1 MVVPFVIIYL
11 FNWVMFLIIVV
22 SLAHKKL
29 SSKLKDVNMK
39 KERNSKSSFFRQQLV
54 IAVTLSILFGLG
66 WGLGLFVTEDIYTNK
81 TVRDLVA
88 SLFVIFTGFHG
99 LFIFITHCLRS
110 KDARNVWKKVVS
122 DVTGRDFSDLSSMFN
137 RVNKKS
143 FGAPTETVTRSRNF
157 NSFPKKSLL
166 SNLAEEKSFSVSEQV
181 SSGEE
186 LMPTYD
192 KRRYLEEVGEKVMI
206 TETGF
211 NSEEIWEDS
220 LKEHNDGN
228 TIALKE
234 GYYNDTTEKE
244 ETTKSNVNDDA
255 VTEPQC
261 NTVSDDIDAVNKREV
276 WEEKLTVKLSS
287 DDKKDT
293 PREEEEEQEARRV

>member
-137 RVNKKS
+137 HINKKS
-143 FGAPTETVTRSRNF
+143 FGAPTETVTRSQNF
-157 NSFPKKSLL
+157 KFFSKKSLL

-186 LMPTYD
+186 LMPAYD
-192 KRRYLEEVGEKVMI
+192 KRKDLEKVEEEVMI

>member
-1 MVVPFVIIYL
+1 MVVPFIIIYL
-11 FNWVMFLIIVV
+11 FNWVIFLIIVV
-22 SLAHKKL
+22 SLAHK
-29 SSKLKDVNMK
+29 KLKDVNMK

-143 FGAPTETVTRSRNF
+143 FDAPTETVTRSRNF
-157 NSFPKKSLL
+157 NFFLKKSLL

-186 LMPTYD
+186 LMPAYD
-192 KRRYLEEVGEKVMI
+192 KRKYLEEVGEKVMI

-220 LKEHNDGN
+220 LKEDNDGN

-234 GYYNDTTEKE
+234 EYYNDTTEKE
-244 ETTKSNVNDDA
+244 GTTKSNVNDDA

-276 WEEKLTVKLSS
+276 WEEKLAVKLSS
-287 DDKKDT
+287 DDKKDS